1 MAASF
6 ETSFVKNVGSAEA
19 TLYTAPGGLTGR
31 HLIVSL
37 VTTNIYGSALPITAK
52 LIRGS
57 DTVYMAFNKRVLPN
71 DTIDLL
77 INNSKIMIEENDV
90 IKVSAPVDNAF
101 SVIMTVV
108 EEVET

>member
-6 ETSFVKNVGSAEA
+6 QTSFVKNVVSTEV

-77 INNSKIMIEENDV
+77 INNSKIMIEENDE
-90 IKVSAPVDNAF
+90 IKVSAPVDDAF